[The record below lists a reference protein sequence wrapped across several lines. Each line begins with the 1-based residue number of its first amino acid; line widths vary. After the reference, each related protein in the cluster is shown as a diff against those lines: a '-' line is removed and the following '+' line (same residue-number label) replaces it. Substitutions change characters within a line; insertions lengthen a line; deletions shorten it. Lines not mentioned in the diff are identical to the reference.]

1 MSVINRYT
9 NPTPWAQYNPMS
21 MEELAIAPTYLRE
34 RHDAVQSELGDLD
47 IKSNQYDVLDEF
59 NPVANQVVQPFQKN
73 ISELAEKLAK
83 EGVQRSKGIPEAMKL
98 KSQYQQLFGQQG
110 YIGQLQGR
118 TNQYREAVKQIQ
130 EQFKGHPE
138 IIKGALAR
146 LNAGEATIDANGKL
160 QLTGM
165 QTPTLYRHI
174 KDEDIMKQL
183 NDATKA
189 LKASDLGDLGI
200 RKGQVDNFNDLITAS
215 SAEGVSADRL
225 LGVMYANLGP
235 EAKNSILQYSEF
247 VDGIP
252 RNAMIEI
259 ETPSGTQ
266 AIPAGLASFYQRMQ
280 TSANAQAY
288 KNVSRQRFMVKDDVK
303 VHAAKNLMDAAGFDA
318 LELPGAPLQT
328 QSQNLF
334 SNLKYENGKF
344 ALNKTSDWADFSEDN
359 RFQFFDKKGN
369 VVSGDE
375 AYLSRKENKLREG
388 YSRVSTGANQ
398 KELSQL
404 ENAFLQLKENTPTLR
419 NLSKEQA
426 LKVVQEHYKNLGQ
439 MFGSKT
445 VFNKNF
451 NFVENSLKGSLTTSD
466 FYDGSGQK
474 LNFRQLAEQHG
485 VTEEDLR
492 KSFKASGIGVRPK
505 IGGIVEATITN
516 NKDKVIDVFMQ
527 PDYRSRAVTETTSA
541 IIDYLYNG
549 GATGEVETK
558 YIDPV
563 TKEPIFGVR
572 TYVVNDYK
580 NPPLVIYTSADLDNN
595 SVKSLNGKTKEEI
608 AALFEPGSAKIVTA
622 TEANLEAVNSMREY
636 LQTGR

>member
-1 MSVINRYT
+1 MKVNLYT
-9 NPTPWAQYNPMS
+9 QLPVAQYNPMS
-21 MEELAIAPTYLRE
+21 MQELAIAPTYLRE

-200 RKGQVDNFNDLITAS
+200 RKGQIDNFNDLITAS
-215 SAEGVSADRL
+215 SAEGVSADRI

-259 ETPSGTQ
+259 ETPSGAQ

-328 QSQNLF
+328 QSKIPF
-334 SNLKYENGKF
+334 MEASYKNGKF
-344 ALNKTSDWADFSEDN
+344 NIPDKVFSHTRKYIRESDGKVVNSSEATFKVATPSGNLTSVRPGYKETTEGLKEAED
-359 RFQFFDKKGN
+359 
-369 VVSGDE
+369 
-375 AYLSRKENKLREG
+375 
-388 YSRVSTGANQ
+388 
-398 KELSQL
+398 
-404 ENAFLQLKENTPTLR
+404 AFLQLKENTPTLR

-474 LNFRQLAEQHG
+474 LNFRQLAKQHG
-485 VTEEDLR
+485 VTEEALR

-516 NKDKVIDVFMQ
+516 SRNQIVDIFMQ

-549 GATGEVETK
+549 GATGEVDTK
-558 YIDPV
+558 YIDPN
-563 TKEPIFGVR
+563 TKKPIFGVR